1 MLSPANGWLGVD
13 GDNFVSDPDTLQ
25 IRSGIT
31 RTDDEQ
37 MAIYQPSAEWQTAE
51 LTLNQF
57 G

>member
-25 IRSGIT
+25 IRSRIT
-31 RTDDEQ
+31 RTDDKQ

-51 LTLNQF
+51 LTFNQF